1 MKSKVGIVGFGNW
14 AKKIVPIINKECEI
28 KFISNTKIPYKNFK
42 NKVDWIFILSNN
54 KTHYKIAKFF
64 LEKKINVFCEKPLT
78 ENYLQS
84 KKLISLANKKK
95 CKIFV
100 SEVEIFKN
108 KKIPNYIEFNI
119 QRKKLE
125 KLKKKESSK
134 IFRLAYHDIY
144 LLYQRLKNEKIK
156 KINYRETSNNLYIK
170 IFGKKNQYNFNYDLA
185 SKKKIHSINNIDFLS
200 FSGNP
205 IQKMIRKVI
214 TKKVNF
220 EKNNERALFCNYLI
234 NKIKKY
240 EKK

>member
-95 CKIFV
+95 
-100 SEVEIFKN
+100 
-108 KKIPNYIEFNI
+108 
-119 QRKKLE
+119 
-125 KLKKKESSK
+125 
-134 IFRLAYHDIY
+134 
-144 LLYQRLKNEKIK
+144 
-156 KINYRETSNNLYIK
+156 
-170 IFGKKNQYNFNYDLA
+170 
-185 SKKKIHSINNIDFLS
+185 
-200 FSGNP
+200 
-205 IQKMIRKVI
+205 M
-214 TKKVNF
+214 
-220 EKNNERALFCNYLI
+220 
-234 NKIKKY
+234 
-240 EKK
+240 

>member
-119 QRKKLE
+119 QRKKFE

-170 IFGKKNQYNFNYDLA
+170 IFEKKNQYNFNYDLA